1 MPGIVSTILNYYG
14 LIHLAYYSSQQFL
27 ETKKEGKDKDSA
39 NESTAADE
47 TLVIDEPLYLWLS
60 KW

>member
-14 LIHLAYYSSQQFL
+14 FIHLSYYSSQQFL
-27 ETKKEGKDKDSA
+27 ANKKETKDKDSA

-47 TLVIDEPLYLWLS
+47 TLVADDPLYLWLS